1 MLEGQ
6 LLEGPGTYQGG
17 QKGQQTV
24 DKKSLQKRKA
34 NMKRDRQ
41 VLNTSTDILNR
52 VFSDDESLPTP
63 RQPKER
69 EEDGEYQQLLVVW
82 LTTQLP
88 MLVRLQS
95 VDEETFSFRSYV

>member
-41 VLNTSTDILNR
+41 VLNRSTDILNR

-63 RQPKER
+63 RQPKTATR
-69 EEDGEYQQLLVVW
+69 TRRGRRVSAAASRLVDNPTPDVSQTPKRRRGNILL
-82 LTTQLP
+82 
-88 MLVRLQS
+88 
-95 VDEETFSFRSYV
+95 